1 MHLQIRRSQ
10 HAAINPSITIILR
23 VGAGG
28 HGVPPLASHDGRVRY
43 KFASFWNRNHTHKIL
58 KRSAENFRA
67 MLEAEKKATALSAL
81 RSSSIRAGQERAKA
95 LEESIRKIDKCEP
108 FVKDEVLVDIYND
121 VFPCT
126 AEQFFNTFLGDNS
139 NYTNEYRSARKDSN
153 LVVGQWHAANEYE
166 GLVRELTF
174 RSVCK
179 SPMCPPDT
187 AVTEWQHVVLSA
199 AKTVLVFETV
209 QQAHDVPFGSHFEVH
224 CRWRVETNSM
234 SSSSIDVK
242 AGAHFKK
249 WCVMQSKVKA
259 GAVDEYKK
267 EVKSMIE
274 AACSYLKSKTSVDEI
289 DKGPTSSSSGV
300 QENA

>member
-67 MLEAEKKATALSAL
+67 MLEAEKK
-81 RSSSIRAGQERAKA
+81 
-95 LEESIRKIDKCEP
+95 
-108 FVKDEVLVDIYND
+108 
-121 VFPCT
+121 
-126 AEQFFNTFLGDNS
+126 
-139 NYTNEYRSARKDSN
+139 
-153 LVVGQWHAANEYE
+153 VGQWHAANEYE